1 MDRINH
7 KEGFL
12 RQNNMSNDS
21 ELSSFSESSNDD
33 KDIDVM
39 DNQYTQYR
47 IAISLSTTLCHQ
59 DIVAARIEDRF

>member
-1 MDRINH
+1 MNH

-21 ELSSFSESSNDD
+21 ELSSFSETSNDD

-39 DNQYTQYR
+39 SPIHAVSYCNLVV
-47 IAISLSTTLCHQ
+47 LSTTLRHQ